1 MPQHIGDI
9 LLKLGLVTK
18 AQYEKAVA
26 EQKATSEPLA
36 AVMIRL
42 SMLTENVLLQFVSRQ
57 YNVPSMDLGS
67 FQLEPGLIK
76 VLRPELANKYMVIPI
91 KRLGR
96 TLTVAML
103 DPSDIFVIED
113 IKFGTGLEVK
123 PVVAGYT
130 ALKRLLE
137 QHYPLGKDL
146 TVIAGGELATTAESH
161 EDIDALAPQP
171 GSELD
176 GLTES
181 GEGIEMVDEGSE
193 ENEDV
198 DIAQLGSTTPVVKM
212 VNYILTEAVRRNA
225 SDIHIEPYE
234 KTFRVR
240 LRQDGV
246 CQQLMEPPMRMRA
259 ALVARLK
266 VMSKL
271 NVTERKRPQDG
282 RIAVKVMGKKIDL
295 RVSTLPVL
303 WGEKV
308 VMRILDA
315 SSLTL
320 DLTSFGFTEL
330 ALKNFMKAI
339 HAPYGILL
347 ITGPTG
353 SGKTTTLYS
362 ALSQINT
369 PDKHIM
375 TVEDP
380 IEYNLKGINQIQA
393 EPGIGF
399 TFDVALR
406 SILRQSPNI
415 VMLGEIRDGPTA
427 SIAIR
432 AALTG
437 HLVLSTLHTN
447 DAPSSISRLI
457 DMGIEPFLV
466 ASSCILIQA
475 QRLVRRI
482 CKGCKAPDETVTPE
496 MLLDMGFAK
505 EQFAGATFMRGKGCP
520 LCNNTGYKG
529 RVGLY
534 EVMPISPEI
543 REMILKH
550 VPVTTIRA
558 KAVEQGMLTLR
569 MDAFGKCKQ
578 GVTTVA
584 EMIRETA
591 ET

>member
-1 MPQHIGDI
+1 MPQNIGDI

-18 AQYEKAVA
+18 AQYDKAVA
-26 EQKATSEPLA
+26 EQKATNEPLA

-57 YNVPSMDLGS
+57 YNVPSMDLAS

-76 VLRPELANKYMVIPI
+76 LLRPELANKYMVIPI

-123 PVVAGYT
+123 PVVAGYS
-130 ALKRLLE
+130 ALRRLLE

-146 TVIAGGELATTAESH
+146 TVIAGGELATTDEKA
-161 EDIDALAPQP
+161 DIDALATQP
-171 GSELD
+171 ESELD

-181 GEGIEMVDEGSE
+181 GEGIEMVDEGGE

-212 VNYILTEAVRRNA
+212 VNYVLTEAVRRNA

-234 KTFRVR
+234 KTFRIR

-246 CQQLMEPPMRMRA
+246 CQNLMNPPMRMKA
-259 ALVARLK
+259 ALVARIK
-266 VMSKL
+266 VMAKL
-271 NVTERKRPQDG
+271 NVTERKKPQDG
-282 RIAVKVMGKKIDL
+282 RIAVKVLGKKIDL

-369 PDKHIM
+369 VDKHIM

-406 SILRQSPNI
+406 SILRQAPNI

-482 CKGCKAPDETVTPE
+482 CKGCKAPEDIKPE
-496 MLLDMGFAK
+496 VLLDMGFTR
-505 EQFAGATFMRGKGCP
+505 EQIAGGNFSKGKGCP
-520 LCNNTGYKG
+520 LCGNTGYKG

-534 EVMPISPEI
+534 EVMPISPAI

-558 KAVEQGMLTLR
+558 KAVEEGMLTLR

-578 GVTTVA
+578 GVTTIA

>member
-1 MPQHIGDI
+1 MAQHIGDI

-18 AQYEKAVA
+18 AQYDRAVA
-26 EQKATSEPLA
+26 DQKATNEPLA

-57 YNVPSMDLGS
+57 YNVPSMDLGN

-76 VLRPELANKYMVIPI
+76 LFRPELANRHMVIPI

-96 TLTVAML
+96 TLTVAVL
-103 DPSDIFVIED
+103 DPSDVIVFND
-113 IKFGTGLEVK
+113 IEFATGLQVK
-123 PVVAGYT
+123 PVVAAYS
-130 ALKRLLE
+130 ALRRLLE
-137 QHYPLGKDL
+137 QHYPVGKDL
-146 TVIAGGELATTAESH
+146 TVIASGELARAEDKA
-161 EDIDALAPQP
+161 DIDVLAPQE
-171 GSELD
+171 GS
-176 GLTES
+176 GLEGLSET
-181 GEGIEMVDEGSE
+181 GEGIEMVDEGGE
-193 ENEDV
+193 VENEDV

-212 VNYILTEAVRRNA
+212 VNYILSEAVRRSA

-234 KTFRVR
+234 KNFRVR

-246 CQQLMEPPMRMRA
+246 LVKLMDPPMRMKF
-259 ALVARLK
+259 ALVARIK
-266 VMSKL
+266 VMAKL
-271 NVTERKRPQDG
+271 NVTERKKPQDG

-295 RVSTLPVL
+295 RVSSLPVL

-315 SSLTL
+315 SNLTL
-320 DLTSFGFTEL
+320 DLNSFGFTEF

-339 HAPYGILL
+339 RAPFGILL

-362 ALSQINT
+362 ALSQLNT

-380 IEYNLKGINQIQA
+380 IEYNLKGVNQIQA

-399 TFDVALR
+399 SFDVALR
-406 SILRQSPNI
+406 SILRQAPNI

-466 ASSCILIQA
+466 ASSCVLIQA
-475 QRLVRRI
+475 QRLVRRV
-482 CKGCKAPDETVTPE
+482 CKGCKAPIEIKPE
-496 MLLDMGFAK
+496 ILIDMGFTQ
-505 EQFAGATFMRGKGCP
+505 EQFQGATFVQGKGCP
-520 LCNNTGYKG
+520 LCTNTGYKG

-534 EVMPISPEI
+534 EVMPITPEI
-543 REMILKH
+543 RELILKH
-550 VPVTTIRA
+550 KPVTTIRA

-569 MDAFGKCKQ
+569 MDAFGKAKQ
-578 GVTTVA
+578 GITTVA

>member
-1 MPQHIGDI
+1 MSQHIGDI

-18 AQYEKAVA
+18 SQYDKAVA
-26 EQKATSEPLA
+26 EQKTTNEPLA

-57 YNVPSMDLGS
+57 YNVPSIDLTN

-76 VLRPELANKYMVIPI
+76 LLRPELANKYMVIPI

-96 TLTVAML
+96 TLTVAMV

-123 PVVAGYT
+123 PVVASFS

-137 QHYPLGKDL
+137 QHYTMGKDL
-146 TVIAGGELATTAESH
+146 TVIASGELTKAGEK
-161 EDIDALAPQP
+161 EDIEALAPEEQP
-171 GSELD
+171 ELE
-176 GLTES
+176 GLET
-181 GEGIEMVDEGSE
+181 GEGIEMVDEGGVE
-193 ENEDV
+193 DEDV
-198 DIAQLGSTTPVVKM
+198 DVAQLGATTPVVKM
-212 VNYILTEAVRRNA
+212 VNYVLTEAVRRSA

-234 KTFRVR
+234 KAFRIR

-246 CQQLMEPPMRMRA
+246 LQKLMDPPMRMKA
-259 ALVARLK
+259 ALVARIK
-266 VMSKL
+266 VMAKL
-271 NVTERKRPQDG
+271 NVTERKKPQDG
-282 RIAVKVMGKKIDL
+282 RIAVKVLGKKIDL

-339 HAPYGILL
+339 HAPFGILL

-369 PDKHIM
+369 TDKHIM

-380 IEYNLKGINQIQA
+380 IEYNLKGVNQIQA

-399 TFDVALR
+399 SFDVALR
-406 SILRQSPNI
+406 SILRQAPNI

-466 ASSCILIQA
+466 ASSCVLIQA

-482 CKGCKAPDETVTPE
+482 CKGCKAPVEIKPE
-496 MLLDMGFAK
+496 VLLDMGFTR
-505 EQFAGATFMRGKGCP
+505 EQIQGVNFSKGKGCP

-534 EVMPISPEI
+534 EVMPITPEI
-543 REMILKH
+543 RDMILKH
-550 VPVTTIRA
+550 QAVTTLRA

-569 MDAFGKCKQ
+569 MDAFGKAKQ
-578 GVTTVA
+578 GTTTVE

-591 ET
+591 EA

>member
-1 MPQHIGDI
+1 MAQNLAEMLMKMG
-9 LLKLGLVTK
+9 LLTK
-18 AQYEKAVA
+18 AQYDKAVL
-26 EQKATSEPLA
+26 EQKTAAEPQAATL
-36 AVMIRL
+36 VRL
-42 SMLTENVLLQFVSRQ
+42 GMVTENVMTQFLSRQ
-57 YNVPSMDLGS
+57 FNVPSMDLS
-67 FQLEPGLIK
+67 NFQVEPA
-76 VLRPELANKYMVIPI
+76 VLKLVKADVANRFLAVPI

-96 TLTVAML
+96 SLTVAMV
-103 DPSDIFVIED
+103 DPSDIFALED
-113 IKFGTGLEVK
+113 IKFLTGLEVK
-123 PVVAGYT
+123 PVAAGYN
-130 ALKRLLE
+130 AIRKLLE

-146 TVIAGGELATTAESH
+146 TVISETAGNLAQIKDQVLEELPVSELAEA
-161 EDIDALAPQP
+161 
-171 GSELD
+171 GSGDMEMEWVDD
-176 GLTES
+176 GEV
-181 GEGIEMVDEGSE
+181 E
-193 ENEDV
+193 EDV
-198 DIAQLGSTTPVVKM
+198 DISQLQQAGQATPVVKM
-212 VNYILTEAVRRNA
+212 VNYIMTEAVRRGA

-234 KTFRVR
+234 KLFRVR

-246 CQQLMEPPMRMRA
+246 LQTLMEPPLRMKA
-259 ALVARLK
+259 PLVARIK

-271 NVTERKRPQDG
+271 NVTERRKPQDG
-282 RIAVKVMGKKIDL
+282 RIALKVLGKKIDL

-303 WGEKV
+303 FGEKV

-320 DLTSFGFTEL
+320 DLANFGFTEL
-330 ALKNFMKAI
+330 ALRNFMKAI

-362 ALSQINT
+362 ALSQLNT
-369 PDKHIM
+369 PDRHIL

-393 EPGIGF
+393 EPQIGL
-399 TFDVALR
+399 TFGAALR
-406 SILRQSPNI
+406 AMLRQAPNI
-415 VMLGEIRDGPTA
+415 IMLGEIRDGPTA
-427 SIAIR
+427 EIAVR

-447 DAPSSISRLI
+447 DAPSSVSRLI

-482 CKGCKAPDETVTPE
+482 CKQCKAPANVNPQ
-496 MLLDMGFAK
+496 LLYDMGYKPEDIKDVAFFK
-505 EQFAGATFMRGKGCP
+505 GKGCSV
-520 LCNNTGYKG
+520 CNNTGYKG

-534 EVMPISPEI
+534 EVMPITPEI
-543 REMILKH
+543 REMILTKQA
-550 VPVTTIRA
+550 VTTIRA

-569 MDAFGKCKQ
+569 MDAWGKVKQ
-578 GVTTVA
+578 GMTTVE

-591 ET
+591 EG

>member
-1 MPQHIGDI
+1 MAQNLAEM
-9 LLKLGLVTK
+9 LLKMGLLTK
-18 AQYEKAVA
+18 AQYDKAVL
-26 EQKATSEPLA
+26 EQKTVAEPMAATL
-36 AVMIRL
+36 VRL
-42 SMLTENVLLQFVSRQ
+42 GMVTENVMVQFLSRQ
-57 YNVPSMDLGS
+57 FNVPSMDLS
-67 FQLEPGLIK
+67 SYQLEPAVLKLINPD
-76 VLRPELANKYMVIPI
+76 VANKFMAVPI

-96 TLTVAML
+96 SLTVAMV
-103 DPSDIFVIED
+103 DPSDIFALED
-113 IKFGTGLEVK
+113 IKFLTGLEVK
-123 PVVAGYT
+123 PVVAGYN
-130 ALKRLLE
+130 ALKKILE
-137 QHYPLGKDL
+137 QHFQKGK
-146 TVIAGGELATTAESH
+146 ELAVISETAGSLSKV
-161 EDIDALAPQP
+161 EDQGLE
-171 GSELD
+171 ELPEAAVAEVASD
-176 GLTES
+176 QLQMEW
-181 GEGIEMVDEGSE
+181 MDEGQE
-193 ENEDV
+193 EEEEV
-198 DIAQLGSTTPVVKM
+198 DIAQLQQAGQATPVVKI
-212 VNYILTEAVRRNA
+212 VNYILTEAVRRGA

-234 KTFRVR
+234 KLFRVR

-246 CQQLMEPPMRMRA
+246 LQTLMEPPLRLKA
-259 ALVARLK
+259 ALVARIK

-271 NVTERKRPQDG
+271 NVTERRKPQDG
-282 RIAVKVMGKKIDL
+282 RIAIKVLGKKIDL

-303 WGEKV
+303 FGEKV

-320 DLTSFGFTEL
+320 DLANFGFTEL

-362 ALSQINT
+362 ALSQLNT
-369 PDKHIM
+369 PDRHIL

-393 EPGIGF
+393 EPQIGL
-399 TFDVALR
+399 TFETALR
-406 SILRQSPNI
+406 AMLRQAPNI
-415 VMLGEIRDGPTA
+415 IMLGEIRDGPTA
-427 SIAIR
+427 EIAVR

-447 DAPSSISRLI
+447 DAPSSISRLV

-482 CKGCKAPDETVTPE
+482 CKQCKEEVKVNPQLLYDIGYTPE
-496 MLLDMGFAK
+496 DIRDVAFYKG
-505 EQFAGATFMRGKGCP
+505 RGCTV
-520 LCNNTGYKG
+520 CNNTGYKG

-534 EVMPISPEI
+534 EVMPITPEI
-543 REMILKH
+543 RDMILSREAI
-550 VPVTTIRA
+550 TTIRA

-569 MDAFGKCKQ
+569 MDAWGKVKQ
-578 GVTTVA
+578 GITTIE

-591 ET
+591 EG

>member
-1 MPQHIGDI
+1 MPQNLAEMLMKMG
-9 LLKLGLVTK
+9 LLTR
-18 AQYEKAVA
+18 AQYDKALL
-26 EQKATSEPLA
+26 EQKTAAEPQAATL
-36 AVMIRL
+36 VRL
-42 SMLTENVLLQFVSRQ
+42 GMVTENVMTQFLSRQ
-57 YNVPSMDLGS
+57 FNVPSMDLTA
-67 FQLEPGLIK
+67 FQIEPAVLKLIK
-76 VLRPELANKYMVIPI
+76 ADVANKFLAVPI

-96 TLTVAML
+96 SLTVAMV
-103 DPSDIFVIED
+103 DPSDIFALED
-113 IKFGTGLEVK
+113 IKFLTGLEVK
-123 PVVAGYT
+123 PVAAGYN
-130 ALKRLLE
+130 AVRKLLE

-146 TVIAGGELATTAESH
+146 AVITEASGGLAQVNDQELEELPESDLTAAGAE
-161 EDIDALAPQP
+161 
-171 GSELD
+171 GLD
-176 GLTES
+176 MEW
-181 GEGIEMVDEGSE
+181 VDEGE
-193 ENEDV
+193 VEEDV
-198 DIAQLGSTTPVVKM
+198 DIAQLQQAGQATPVIKM
-212 VNYILTEAVRRNA
+212 VNYIMTEAVRRAA

-234 KTFRVR
+234 KLFRVR

-246 CQQLMEPPMRMRA
+246 LQTLMEPPLRMKSP
-259 ALVARLK
+259 LVARIK

-271 NVTERKRPQDG
+271 NVTERRKPQDG
-282 RIAVKVMGKKIDL
+282 RIALKVLGKKIDL

-303 WGEKV
+303 FGEKV

-320 DLTSFGFTEL
+320 DLANFGFTEL
-330 ALKNFMKAI
+330 ALRNFMKAI

-362 ALSQINT
+362 ALSQLNT
-369 PDKHIM
+369 PDRHIL

-393 EPGIGF
+393 EPQIGL
-399 TFDVALR
+399 TFGAALR
-406 SILRQSPNI
+406 AMLRQAPNI
-415 VMLGEIRDGPTA
+415 IMLGEIRDGPTA
-427 SIAIR
+427 EIAVR

-447 DAPSSISRLI
+447 DAPSSVSRLI

-482 CKGCKAPDETVTPE
+482 CKQCKEPVQVNPQQ
-496 MLLDMGFAK
+496 LLDMGFTAEDIK
-505 EQFAGATFMRGKGCP
+505 GTVFQKGKGCTV
-520 LCNNTGYKG
+520 CNGTGYKG

-534 EVMPISPEI
+534 EVMPITPDI
-543 REMILKH
+543 RDMILTKQA
-550 VPVTTIRA
+550 VTTIRA

-569 MDAFGKCKQ
+569 MDAWGKVKQ
-578 GVTTVA
+578 GMTTVE

-591 ET
+591 EG

>member
-1 MPQHIGDI
+1 MAANIAEMLMKMG
-9 LLKLGLVTK
+9 LLTK
-18 AQYEKAVA
+18 AQYDKAVM
-26 EQKATSEPLA
+26 EQKTAAEPQAATL
-36 AVMIRL
+36 VRL
-42 SMLTENVLLQFVSRQ
+42 GMVTENVMAQFLSRQ
-57 YNVPSMDLGS
+57 FNVPAMDLNA
-67 FQLEPGLIK
+67 FQIEPAVLKLIK
-76 VLRPELANKYMVIPI
+76 ADVANKFMAVPI

-96 TLTVAML
+96 SLTVAMV
-103 DPSDIFVIED
+103 DPSDIFALED
-113 IKFGTGLEVK
+113 IKFLTGLEVK
-123 PVVAGYT
+123 PVVAGYH
-130 ALKRLLE
+130 AIKKLLE
-137 QHYPLGKDL
+137 QHYPLGRDLAVISETAGSLAEVKDQDLEELPEKDL
-146 TVIAGGELATTAESH
+146 AAAEAEGLEMEWVDDGE
-161 EDIDALAPQP
+161 
-171 GSELD
+171 
-176 GLTES
+176 
-181 GEGIEMVDEGSE
+181 VE
-193 ENEDV
+193 EEV
-198 DIAQLGSTTPVVKM
+198 DIAQLQQAGQATPVIKM
-212 VNYILTEAVRRNA
+212 VNYILTEAVRRGA

-234 KTFRVR
+234 KLFRVR

-246 CQQLMEPPMRMRA
+246 LQTLMEPPLRMKA
-259 ALVARLK
+259 PLVARIK

-271 NVTERKRPQDG
+271 NVTERRKPQDG
-282 RIAVKVMGKKIDL
+282 RIAIKVLGQKIAL
-295 RVSTLPVL
+295 RVSTISVL
-303 WGEKV
+303 FGEKV

-320 DLTSFGFTEL
+320 DLSNFGFTEL

-362 ALSQINT
+362 ALSQLNT
-369 PDKHIM
+369 PDRHIL

-393 EPGIGF
+393 EPQIGL
-399 TFDVALR
+399 TFEAALR
-406 SILRQSPNI
+406 AMLRQAPNI
-415 VMLGEIRDGPTA
+415 IMLGEIRDGPTA
-427 SIAIR
+427 EIAVR

-447 DAPSSISRLI
+447 DAPSSISRLV

-482 CKGCKAPDETVTPE
+482 CKQCKTEVKINPQ
-496 MLLDMGFAK
+496 LLYDMGYK
-505 EQFAGATFMRGKGCP
+505 PEDLQGVTFYKGKGCTV
-520 LCNNTGYKG
+520 CNNTGYKG

-543 REMILKH
+543 RDMILTRQA
-550 VPVTTIRA
+550 VTTIRA

-569 MDAFGKCKQ
+569 MDAWGKVKQ
-578 GVTTVA
+578 GITTVE

-591 ET
+591 EG

>member
-1 MPQHIGDI
+1 
-9 LLKLGLVTK
+9 
-18 AQYEKAVA
+18 
-26 EQKATSEPLA
+26 
-36 AVMIRL
+36 
-42 SMLTENVLLQFVSRQ
+42 
-57 YNVPSMDLGS
+57 
-67 FQLEPGLIK
+67 
-76 VLRPELANKYMVIPI
+76 
-91 KRLGR
+91 
-96 TLTVAML
+96 
-103 DPSDIFVIED
+103 
-113 IKFGTGLEVK
+113 
-123 PVVAGYT
+123 
-130 ALKRLLE
+130 
-137 QHYPLGKDL
+137 
-146 TVIAGGELATTAESH
+146 
-161 EDIDALAPQP
+161 
-171 GSELD
+171 
-176 GLTES
+176 
-181 GEGIEMVDEGSE
+181 MVDEGGE
-193 ENEDV
+193 GENEDV
-198 DIAQLGSTTPVVKM
+198 DIAELGSTTPVVKM
-212 VNYILTEAVRRNA
+212 VNYVLTEAVRRNA

-234 KTFRVR
+234 KEFRIR

-246 CQQLMEPPMRMRA
+246 LQRLMDPPMRMKN
-259 ALVARLK
+259 ALVARIK
-266 VMSKL
+266 VMAKL
-271 NVTERKRPQDG
+271 NVTERKKPQDG

-320 DLTSFGFTEL
+320 DLANFGFTEL

-339 HAPYGILL
+339 HAPFGILL

-369 PDKHIM
+369 VDKHIM

-393 EPGIGF
+393 EPAIGF
-399 TFDVALR
+399 SFDVALR
-406 SILRQSPNI
+406 SILRQAPNI

-447 DAPSSISRLI
+447 DAPSSVSRLV
-457 DMGIEPFLV
+457 DMGVEPFLV

-482 CKGCKAPDETVTPE
+482 CKGCKAPVEVKPE
-496 MLLDMGFAK
+496 MLLDMGFTRD
-505 EQFAGATFMRGKGCP
+505 QFQGATFMKGKGCP

-534 EVMPISPEI
+534 EVMPITPEI
-543 REMILKH
+543 RDMILKH
-550 VPVTTIRA
+550 QAVTTLRA

-578 GVTTVA
+578 GITTIE

-591 ET
+591 EA

>member
-1 MPQHIGDI
+1 MAQHIGDI

-18 AQYEKAVA
+18 AQYERAVA
-26 EQKATSEPLA
+26 EQKATNEPLA

-57 YNVPSMDLGS
+57 YSVPSMDLSG

-76 VLRPELANKYMVIPI
+76 LFRPEVANRHMAIPV

-96 TLTVAML
+96 TLTVAVL
-103 DPSDIFVIED
+103 DPSDVTVFNDIE
-113 IKFGTGLEVK
+113 FATGLQVK
-123 PVVAGYT
+123 PVVAAYS
-130 ALKRLLE
+130 ALRRLLE

-146 TVIAGGELATTAESH
+146 TVIAAAELTAAEAL
-161 EDIDALAPQP
+161 EDIDALAPK
-171 GSELD
+171 GGGGME

-181 GEGIEMVDEGSE
+181 GDGIEMVDEGGE
-193 ENEDV
+193 GENEDV
-198 DIAQLGSTTPVVKM
+198 DIAELGSTTPVVKM
-212 VNYILTEAVRRNA
+212 VNYVLTEAVRRSA

-234 KTFRVR
+234 KEFRIR

-246 CQQLMEPPMRMRA
+246 LQRLMDPPMRMKN
-259 ALVARLK
+259 ALVARIK
-266 VMSKL
+266 VMAKL
-271 NVTERKRPQDG
+271 NVTERKKPQDG

-320 DLTSFGFTEL
+320 DLANFGFTEL

-339 HAPYGILL
+339 HAPFGILL

-369 PDKHIM
+369 VDKHIM

-393 EPGIGF
+393 EPAIGF
-399 TFDVALR
+399 SFDVALR
-406 SILRQSPNI
+406 SILRQAPNI

-447 DAPSSISRLI
+447 DAPSSVSRLV
-457 DMGIEPFLV
+457 DMGVEPFLV

-482 CKGCKAPDETVTPE
+482 CKGCKAPVEVKPE
-496 MLLDMGFAK
+496 MLLDMGFTPD
-505 EQFAGATFMRGKGCP
+505 QFQGATFMKGKGCP

-534 EVMPISPEI
+534 EVMPITPEI

-550 VPVTTIRA
+550 QAVTTLRA

-578 GVTTVA
+578 GITTID

-591 ET
+591 EA

>member
-1 MPQHIGDI
+1 MAQNIGDI

-18 AQYEKAVA
+18 TQYDRAAA
-26 EQKATSEPLA
+26 EQRATNEPLA

-42 SMLTENVLLQFVSRQ
+42 SMLTENVLMQFVSRQ
-57 YNVPSMDLGS
+57 YNVPSMDLTS
-67 FQLEPGLIK
+67 FQLEPALIK
-76 VLRPELANKYMVIPI
+76 LLRPDLANRRMAIPV

-96 TLTVAML
+96 TLTVAVL
-103 DPSDIFVIED
+103 DPSDMSVIGDLE
-113 IKFGTGLEVK
+113 FATGMQVR
-123 PVVAGYT
+123 PVVAAYS
-130 ALKRLLE
+130 ALRRLLE
-137 QHYPLGKDL
+137 QHYPVGKDL
-146 TVIAGGELATTAESH
+146 TVIAAGELAAAGSA
-161 EDIDALAPQP
+161 EDIDALAPAA
-171 GSELD
+171 GSGMEGMSETGD
-176 GLTES
+176 
-181 GEGIEMVDEGSE
+181 GIEMVEEGGE
-193 ENEDV
+193 GENEDV

-212 VNYILTEAVRRNA
+212 VNYVLTEAVRRSA

-234 KTFRVR
+234 KTFRIR

-246 CQQLMEPPMRMRA
+246 LQKLMDPPMRMKS
-259 ALVARLK
+259 ALVARIK
-266 VMSKL
+266 VMAKL
-271 NVTERKRPQDG
+271 NVTERKKPQDG

-320 DLTSFGFTEL
+320 DLTNFGFTEL

-406 SILRQSPNI
+406 SILRQAPNI

-447 DAPSSISRLI
+447 DAPSSVSRLI

-482 CKGCKAPDETVTPE
+482 CKGCKAPVEIKPE
-496 MLLDMGFAK
+496 VLQDMGFRPD
-505 EQFAGATFMRGKGCP
+505 QFQGATFMKGKGCP
-520 LCNNTGYKG
+520 LCGNTGYKG

-534 EVMPISPEI
+534 EVMPITPEI
-543 REMILKH
+543 RDMILKH
-550 VPVTTIRA
+550 QPVTTLRA

-569 MDAFGKCKQ
+569 MDAFGKAKQ
-578 GVTTVA
+578 GVTTIE

>member
-1 MPQHIGDI
+1 MAQHIGDI

-18 AQYEKAVA
+18 AQYDKAVA
-26 EQKATSEPLA
+26 EQKATNEPLA

-57 YNVPSMDLGS
+57 YNVPSMDLAS

-76 VLRPELANKYMVIPI
+76 LFRPELANRHMVIPI

-96 TLTVAML
+96 TLTVAVL
-103 DPSDIFVIED
+103 DPSDVAVFNDIE
-113 IKFGTGLEVK
+113 FAAGLQVK
-123 PVVAGYT
+123 PVVATYS
-130 ALKRLLE
+130 ALRRLLE
-137 QHYPLGKDL
+137 QHYPVGKDL
-146 TVIAGGELATTAESH
+146 TVIASGELARAEVKD
-161 EDIDALAPQP
+161 DIDALAPQE
-171 GSELD
+171 GS
-176 GLTES
+176 GLEGLSES
-181 GEGIEMVDEGSE
+181 GEGIEMVDEGGAESE
-193 ENEDV
+193 EVDV
-198 DIAQLGSTTPVVKM
+198 AELGSTTPVVKM
-212 VNYILTEAVRRNA
+212 VNYILTEAVRRSA

-234 KTFRVR
+234 KNFRVR

-246 CQQLMEPPMRMRA
+246 LVKLMEPPMRMKF
-259 ALVARLK
+259 ALVARIK

-271 NVTERKRPQDG
+271 NVTEHKKPQDG

-339 HAPYGILL
+339 RAPFGILL

-362 ALSQINT
+362 ALSQLNT

-380 IEYNLKGINQIQA
+380 IEYNLKGVNQIQA

-406 SILRQSPNI
+406 SILRQAPNI

-447 DAPSSISRLI
+447 DAPSSVSRLV

-466 ASSCILIQA
+466 ASSCVLIQA
-475 QRLVRRI
+475 QRLVRRV
-482 CKGCKAPDETVTPE
+482 CKGCKAPIEIKPE
-496 MLLDMGFAK
+496 LLLDMGFTQ
-505 EQFAGATFMRGKGCP
+505 EQFQGATFVMGKGCP

-543 REMILKH
+543 RELILKH
-550 VPVTTIRA
+550 KPVTTIRA

-569 MDAFGKCKQ
+569 MDAFGKAKQ

>member
-1 MPQHIGDI
+1 MAANLAEMLMKMG
-9 LLKLGLVTK
+9 LLTK
-18 AQYEKAVA
+18 AQYDKAVL
-26 EQKATSEPLA
+26 EQKTASEPQA
-36 AVMIRL
+36 ATLVRL
-42 SMLTENVLLQFVSRQ
+42 GMVTENVMTQFLSRQ
-57 YNVPSMDLGS
+57 FNVPSMDLTS
-67 FQLEPGLIK
+67 FQVDPAVLKLIK
-76 VLRPELANKYMVIPI
+76 ADVANRFLVVPI

-96 TLTVAML
+96 SLTVAMV
-103 DPSDIFVIED
+103 DPSDIFALED
-113 IKFGTGLEVK
+113 IKFLTGLEVK
-123 PVVAGYT
+123 PVAAGYN
-130 ALKRLLE
+130 AIRKLLE

-146 TVIAGGELATTAESH
+146 TVISETAGDVAQIKDQGLEELPESELAAGAE
-161 EDIDALAPQP
+161 
-171 GSELD
+171 GLD
-176 GLTES
+176 MEW
-181 GEGIEMVDEGSE
+181 VDEGEVE
-193 ENEDV
+193 EEV
-198 DIAQLGSTTPVVKM
+198 DISQLQQAGQATPVVKM
-212 VNYILTEAVRRNA
+212 VNYIMTEAVRRGA

-234 KTFRVR
+234 KLFRVR

-246 CQQLMEPPMRMRA
+246 LQTLMEPPLRMKA
-259 ALVARLK
+259 PLVARIK

-271 NVTERKRPQDG
+271 NVTERRKPQDG
-282 RIAVKVMGKKIDL
+282 RIALKVLGKKIDL

-303 WGEKV
+303 FGEKV

-320 DLTSFGFTEL
+320 DLANFGFTEL
-330 ALKNFMKAI
+330 ALRNFMKAI

-362 ALSQINT
+362 ALSQLNT
-369 PDKHIM
+369 PDRHIL

-393 EPGIGF
+393 EPQIGL
-399 TFDVALR
+399 TFGAALR
-406 SILRQSPNI
+406 AMLRQAPNI
-415 VMLGEIRDGPTA
+415 IMLGEIRDGPTA
-427 SIAIR
+427 EIAVR

-482 CKGCKAPDETVTPE
+482 CKQCKQEVQVNNQA
-496 MLLDMGFAK
+496 LLDMGFK
-505 EQFAGATFMRGKGCP
+505 MEDIKGVTFYKGRGCAT
-520 LCNNTGYKG
+520 CNNTGYKG

-543 REMILKH
+543 RDMILTKQA
-550 VPVTTIRA
+550 VTTIRA

-569 MDAFGKCKQ
+569 MDAWGKVKQ
-578 GVTTVA
+578 GMTTVE

-591 ET
+591 EG